1 MKDSIWFRGFCA
13 VAAAVFLTACMPG
26 TISALAAGEVW
37 LQAGQ
42 AWHNE
47 YFAIDDAHLYE
58 NMTFPADK
66 DGKIYMTGKDMTVYL
81 PLLYLPEDSRITDDF
96 LRVSI
101 EADSE
106 ASQNMDTLKYE
117 LTAKKCV
124 SRTNPARQAWLIQ
137 WHPDLKEQTV
147 SARVRARIS
156 IRANIMKDNGP
167 VMVQAD
173 EELLLVFRNTSGSTG
188 ETDSAES
195 GSGGETQA
203 PGTGESE
210 TGGSGETQAPG
221 TGESE
226 SGGDGGVQ
234 PSDTGESESGSNGA
248 SDLPLDG
255 NPGLGDGMDP
265 SNGIVDPGGVI
276 DTSGG
281 AVTWGGGGSG
291 EEDPQAPP
299 KLRILDCTLDRD
311 EIHPGD
317 TVEIQVTLKN
327 TSAASGVEDVGIVYE
342 SANGEVLPVNTVNSI
357 YVDRIRAGGT
367 CQISFPMEVG
377 YTLTSDSQRITLTM
391 EFSDDSAQA
400 LTSTE
405 NIFLKITPS
414 FDVVVDQPSMA
425 SSVESGSAQDITI
438 NVYNTGGSPVKN
450 VICSLEMD
458 GVTPAGSAFGGDIE
472 AGQSASVVLHTL
484 IGKLSAAGTMSEGDA
499 SGMAA
504 ENGSENAGGQGSGSE
519 GTGSSLGQSPEGSP
533 SFSQSSSGYGQTTG
547 TVYVRYEDEA
557 GNEYTR
563 QVSVTTQ
570 IVPPEGEEIQEE
582 TVEKSS
588 QWWVSIVIALI
599 MIQAVIFILMRVH
612 RRRNV

>member
-188 ETDSAES
+188 ETDCA
-195 GSGGETQA
+195 
-203 PGTGESE
+203 
-210 TGGSGETQAPG
+210 
-221 TGESE
+221 
-226 SGGDGGVQ
+226 GDGGVQ

-255 NPGLGDGMDP
+255 DPGLGDGMDP
-265 SNGIVDPGGVI
+265 SDGIVDPGGVI

-391 EFSDDSAQA
+391 EFSDDSAQE

-484 IGKLSAAGTMSEGDA
+484 IGKLSAAGTISEGDA

>member
-1 MKDSIWFRGFCA
+1 
-13 VAAAVFLTACMPG
+13 
-26 TISALAAGEVW
+26 
-37 LQAGQ
+37 
-42 AWHNE
+42 
-47 YFAIDDAHLYE
+47 
-58 NMTFPADK
+58 
-66 DGKIYMTGKDMTVYL
+66 
-81 PLLYLPEDSRITDDF
+81 
-96 LRVSI
+96 
-101 EADSE
+101 
-106 ASQNMDTLKYE
+106 
-117 LTAKKCV
+117 
-124 SRTNPARQAWLIQ
+124 
-137 WHPDLKEQTV
+137 
-147 SARVRARIS
+147 
-156 IRANIMKDNGP
+156 
-167 VMVQAD
+167 
-173 EELLLVFRNTSGSTG
+173 
-188 ETDSAES
+188 
-195 GSGGETQA
+195 
-203 PGTGESE
+203 
-210 TGGSGETQAPG
+210 
-221 TGESE
+221 
-226 SGGDGGVQ
+226 
-234 PSDTGESESGSNGA
+234 
-248 SDLPLDG
+248 
-255 NPGLGDGMDP
+255 MDP

-484 IGKLSAAGTMSEGDA
+484 IGKLSAAGTISEGDA